1 MEKEI
6 YIENAKSF
14 DNPDKALQTISNLL
28 TKLENETPWSDNA
41 QMVIQLKKD
50 SDGEE
55 WKMFVYY
62 GFFDKR
68 REDDPCYMFSFQ
80 SLDMETD
87 TMPEL
92 ARTRDKLLARIR
104 EELEQVGGC
113 QWVAVDYEDHGQ
125 NDILKDKTDRLPS
138 LLELAATY
146 SEN

>member
-14 DNPDKALQTISNLL
+14 NRTDKAFKTISNLL
-28 TKLENETPWSDNA
+28 NKLEKETPWSDNA

-50 SDGEE
+50 ADGEE
-55 WKMFVYY
+55 WKMFIYY

-68 REDDPCYMFSFQ
+68 TEDPVYMYSFQ

-87 TMPEL
+87 TMPQI
-92 ARTRDKLLARIR
+92 ARTRSRLRRAIW

-113 QWVAVDYEDHGQ
+113 KWIAVDYEEHGQ
-125 NDILKDKTDRLPS
+125 NDKPKDKSNRQPS
-138 LLELAATY
+138 LLEMAATY
-146 SEN
+146 ANN